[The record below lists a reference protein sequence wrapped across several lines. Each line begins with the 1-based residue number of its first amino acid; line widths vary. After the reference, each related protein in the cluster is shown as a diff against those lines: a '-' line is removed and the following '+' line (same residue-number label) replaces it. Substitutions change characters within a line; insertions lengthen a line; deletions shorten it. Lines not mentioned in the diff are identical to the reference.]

1 MARSKPKL
9 TVLVAPE
16 AAAELSDIWCWNA
29 ERYSPEHADLYVDFL
44 KQIILGLDRAYSNGK
59 SVTTRPDLRYV
70 LVRRKPKGYGHL
82 VVYRA
87 GEKTVDVLHVFHTA
101 QDWQTMLI
109 DEG

>member
-1 MARSKPKL
+1 MLECRTLFAGPRGS
-9 TVLVAPE
+9 VRRFIE
-16 AAAELSDIWCWNA
+16 AD
-29 ERYSPEHADLYVDFL
+29 H
-44 KQIILGLDRAYSNGK
+44 LGLDRAYSNGK
-59 SVTTRPDLRYV
+59 DVATRPDLLYV

-82 VVYRA
+82 VVYRV